1 VDKEMR
7 SFLVAAEIGEKAP
20 DFTLPSDSW
29 KNEVSLEKARR
40 EGSVVLFFYPSDW
53 SSVCTDQMSQVQQ
66 GIGRFEEKSARVLG
80 VSVDSPW
87 SHRAWAEE
95 RGIEFPLLS
104 DFKRVVV
111 GEYGVEHEAGFPERA
126 YFVIDRE
133 GIVRAR
139 KIEDSISDQ
148 PEVEQVLE
156 DLEKALSRALRKP
169 L

>member
-1 VDKEMR
+1 VT
-7 SFLVAAEIGEKAP
+7 AEVGEKAP

-29 KNEVSLEKARR
+29 ENKVSLEEARR
-40 EGSVVLFFYPSDW
+40 EGPVVLFFYPGDW
-53 SSVCTDQMSQVQQ
+53 SSVCTDQMGQLQQ
-66 GIGRFEEKSARVLG
+66 EIGRFEEKGARVLG

-111 GEYGVEHEAGFPERA
+111 GEYGIKHEAGFPERA

-133 GIVRAR
+133 GVVRAR

-148 PEVEQVLE
+148 PEVEEVLE
-156 DLEKALSRALRKP
+156 DLEKALYNRLR
-169 L
+169 